1 MFGYHRHRAEFTY
14 AFRVSQ
20 RVFFPSLLSEL
31 RVATRLLVVDDVPQ
45 NRSLLERMLTAEGY
59 SVTSAAD
66 GAIALRMV
74 EAEAPDLI
82 VSDIDMPNLNGI
94 EFCRRVKERP
104 ATRLVPF
111 ILITGMADRANRIAG
126 IEAGADDFLGK
137 PFDSQELKARV
148 RSLLRLKRYNDELDS
163 AESVI
168 LSLALTVEARD
179 PYTRGHCQRLAAY
192 AVLIGERIGAS
203 DEQLSALHRG
213 GYLHD
218 VGKIGVPDSVLFKPS
233 SLTHDEYE
241 VLKRHTVIGDRLCG
255 DLRALSLVR
264 PIVRSHHERLDG
276 SGYPDGLKGDAVPL
290 LAQIISIV
298 DEYDAITTSRPYR
311 QAMPVERAFDELSK
325 DAQNGLLNPDLVDI
339 LTAVGHDTLAAT
351 AAEADSLAADMAS
364 TWPRPI
370 RERGI

>member
-1 MFGYHRHRAEFTY
+1 MT
-14 AFRVSQ
+14 Q
-20 RVFFPSLLSEL
+20 RLYFPSFLSEL
-31 RVATRLLVVDDVPQ
+31 RVAIRVLVVDDVVQ
-45 NRSLLERMLTAEGY
+45 NRTLLERMLSAEGY
-59 SVTSAAD
+59 RVTSAAD

-74 EAEAPDLI
+74 EAEPPDLI
-82 VSDIDMPNLNGI
+82 VSDIDMPNLDGI
-94 EFCRRVKERP
+94 EFCRKVKENP
-104 ATRLVPF
+104 LTRLVPF
-111 ILITGMADRANRIAG
+111 ILITGLADRANRIAG

-148 RSLLRLKRYNDELDS
+148 RSLLRLKRYTDELDS

-192 AVLIGERIGAS
+192 AGIIGERIGAS

-218 VGKIGVPDSVLFKPS
+218 VGKIGVPDAVLFKPTG
-233 SLTHDEYE
+233 LTPEEYE

-264 PIVRSHHERLDG
+264 PIVRHHHERLDG
-276 SGYPDGLKGDAVPL
+276 SGYPDGLRGDAVPL
-290 LAQIISIV
+290 LAQIIAIV

-311 QAMPVERAFDELSK
+311 LALPPERAFDELAK
-325 DAQNGLLNPDLVDI
+325 DVKKGLLNPDLVEI
-339 LTAVGHDTLAAT
+339 FSAVSPEVIAAT
-351 AAEADSLAADMAS
+351 AAEADALAAEL
-364 TWPRPI
+364 TEI
-370 RERGI
+370 

>member
-1 MFGYHRHRAEFTY
+1 MPAPELHPFDPRPPLN
-14 AFRVSQ
+14 Q
-20 RVFFPSLLSEL
+20 RLYFPSFLNEL

-45 NRSLLERMLTAEGY
+45 NRTLLERMLTAEGY

-66 GAIALRMV
+66 GAIGLRMV
-74 EAEAPDLI
+74 ETEAPDLI

-94 EFCRRVKERP
+94 EFCRRVKDNP

-111 ILITGMADRANRIAG
+111 ILITGLADRVNRIAG

-148 RSLLRLKRYNDELDS
+148 RSLLRLKRYTDELDS

-192 AVLIGERIGAS
+192 ATLIGERIGAS
-203 DEQLSALHRG
+203 DEQLSALYRG

-218 VGKIGVPDSVLFKPS
+218 VGKIGIPDALLFKPS
-233 SLTHDEYE
+233 ALTADEYD

-264 PIVRSHHERLDG
+264 PIVRHHHERLDG
-276 SGYPDGLKGDAVPL
+276 SGYPDGLRGDEVPL

-311 QAMPVERAFDELSK
+311 QAFPPERAFDELEK
-325 DAQNGLLNPDLVDI
+325 DVRSGLLNPDLVEI
-339 LTAVGHDTLAAT
+339 FKAVGPDVLSSVAIEADALAAT
-351 AAEADSLAADMAS
+351 MSA
-364 TWPRPI
+364 T
-370 RERGI
+370 

>member
-1 MFGYHRHRAEFTY
+1 
-14 AFRVSQ
+14 VNQ
-20 RVFFPSLLSEL
+20 RLFFPAFLGEL
-31 RVATRLLVVDDVPQ
+31 RTASRVVVADDVAQ
-45 NRSLLERMLTAEGY
+45 NRMLLERILSGEGY
-59 SVTSAAD
+59 RVTAAPD
-66 GAIALRMV
+66 GAAALNLIG
-74 EAEAPDLI
+74 ADPPDLI
-82 VSDIDMPNLNGI
+82 ISDIDMPALNGI
-94 EFCRRVKERP
+94 ELCRRVKDNP
-104 ATRLVPF
+104 ATRFVPF
-111 ILITGMADRANRIAG
+111 ILITGLADRTNRIAG

-148 RSLLRLKRYNDELDS
+148 RSLLRLKRYTDELDS

-192 AVLIGERIGAS
+192 AVLLGERIGVS

-218 VGKIGVPDSVLFKPS
+218 VGKIGVPDAVLFKPS
-233 SLTHDEYE
+233 GLTRDEYE

-264 PIVRSHHERLDG
+264 PIVRHHHERLDA
-276 SGYPDGLKGDAVPL
+276 SGYPDGLRGDEIPL

-311 QAMPVERAFDELSK
+311 EAMPPERAFEELERDVK
-325 DAQNGLLNPDLVDI
+325 KGRLNSDLVDVFS
-339 LTAVGHDTLAAT
+339 AVGPEALRVAA
-351 AAEADSLAADMAS
+351 AKADALAS
-364 TWPRPI
+364 TMTT
-370 RERGI
+370 

>member
-1 MFGYHRHRAEFTY
+1 LRSGITPRALRRVTQRLYYPTFFG
-14 AFRVSQ
+14 
-20 RVFFPSLLSEL
+20 EL
-31 RVATRLLVVDDVPQ
+31 RTATRVLVADDVAQ
-45 NRSLLERMLTAEGY
+45 NRALLERILSGEGY
-59 SVTSAAD
+59 IVTSAPD
-66 GAIALRMV
+66 GEAALRMV
-74 EAEAPDLI
+74 AAQQPDLI
-82 VSDIDMPNLNGI
+82 ISDIDMPELNGI
-94 EFCRRVKERP
+94 EFCRRVKEDL

-111 ILITGMADRANRIAG
+111 ILITGLADRTNRIAG

-148 RSLLRLKRYNDELDS
+148 RSLLRLKRYTDELDS

-192 AVLIGERIGAS
+192 AVLIGQRIGAS
-203 DEQLSALHRG
+203 DDQLSALHRG

-218 VGKIGVPDSVLFKPS
+218 VGKIGIPDAVLFKPS
-233 SLTHDEYE
+233 GLTRDEYD

-264 PIVRSHHERLDG
+264 PIVRHHHERLDG
-276 SGYPDGLKGDAVPL
+276 SGYPDGLRGDAVPL

-311 QAMPVERAFDELSK
+311 EAMAPERAFDELSR
-325 DAQNGLLNPDLVDI
+325 DVERGLLNPDLVDVF
-339 LTAVGHDTLAAT
+339 TAIGPEALSVA
-351 AAEADSLAADMAS
+351 AAEADALAQSMAS
-364 TWPRPI
+364 
-370 RERGI
+370 

>member
-1 MFGYHRHRAEFTY
+1 MT
-14 AFRVSQ
+14 Q
-20 RVFFPSLLSEL
+20 RLFYPSFLSEL
-31 RVATRLLVVDDVPQ
+31 RVATRVLVVDDVPQ
-45 NRSLLERMLTAEGY
+45 NRTLLERMLTAEGY
-59 SVTSAAD
+59 SVTAAAD
-66 GAIALRMV
+66 GAMALRMV
-74 EAEAPDLI
+74 EAESPDLI

-94 EFCRRVKERP
+94 EFCRRVKENP

-111 ILITGMADRANRIAG
+111 ILITGLADRANRIAG

-148 RSLLRLKRYNDELDS
+148 RSLLRLKRYTDELDS

-192 AVLIGERIGAS
+192 SLLIGERIGAS

-218 VGKIGVPDSVLFKPS
+218 VGKIGVPDAVLFKPS
-233 SLTHDEYE
+233 GLTPEEYE

-264 PIVRSHHERLDG
+264 PIVRHHHERLDG

-298 DEYDAITTSRPYR
+298 DAYDAITTSRPYR
-311 QAMPVERAFDELSK
+311 AALPPERAFDELSTDVK
-325 DAQNGLLNPDLVDI
+325 KGLLNPDLVEIFENIGPDV
-339 LTAVGHDTLAAT
+339 LAGTAADADALALSMAT
-351 AAEADSLAADMAS
+351 A
-364 TWPRPI
+364 
-370 RERGI
+370 

>member
-1 MFGYHRHRAEFTY
+1 MRT
-14 AFRVSQ
+14 
-20 RVFFPSLLSEL
+20 
-31 RVATRLLVVDDVPQ
+31 ATRVLVVDDVPQ
-45 NRSLLERMLTAEGY
+45 NRTLLERMLTSEGY

-66 GAIALRMV
+66 GAIALQMV
-74 EAEAPDLI
+74 EAEPPDLI

-94 EFCRRVKERP
+94 EFCRRVKDHP
-104 ATRLVPF
+104 STRLVPF
-111 ILITGMADRANRIAG
+111 ILITGLADRANRIAG

-148 RSLLRLKRYNDELDS
+148 RSLLRLKRYTDELDS

-179 PYTRGHCQRLAAY
+179 PYTRGHCQRLSAY
-192 AVLIGERIGAS
+192 AVLLGERVGAS

-218 VGKIGVPDSVLFKPS
+218 VGKIGVPDAVLFKPS
-233 SLTHDEYE
+233 GLTPAEYE
-241 VLKRHTVIGDRLCG
+241 ILKRHTVIGDRLCG
-255 DLRALSLVR
+255 DLRALALVR

-276 SGYPDGLKGDAVPL
+276 SGYPDGLKGDGVPL

-311 QAMPVERAFDELSK
+311 QALPPARAFEELWK
-325 DAQNGLLNPDLVDI
+325 DAKNGLLNPDLVGMFRD
-339 LTAVGHDTLAAT
+339 LGPDVLFAT
-351 AAEADSLAADMAS
+351 AAEADALAASMA
-364 TWPRPI
+364 TV
-370 RERGI
+370 

>member
-1 MFGYHRHRAEFTY
+1 MT
-14 AFRVSQ
+14 Q
-20 RVFFPSLLSEL
+20 RLFYPSFLSEL
-31 RVATRLLVVDDVPQ
+31 RVATRVLVVDDVPQ
-45 NRSLLERMLTAEGY
+45 NRTLLERMLTAEGY
-59 SVTSAAD
+59 SVTAAAD
-66 GAIALRMV
+66 GAMALRMV
-74 EAEAPDLI
+74 EAESPDLI

-94 EFCRRVKERP
+94 EFCRRVKENP

-111 ILITGMADRANRIAG
+111 ILITGLADRANRIAG

-148 RSLLRLKRYNDELDS
+148 RSLLRLKRYTDELDS

-192 AVLIGERIGAS
+192 SLLIGERIGAS
-203 DEQLSALHRG
+203 DEQLSALNRG

-218 VGKIGVPDSVLFKPS
+218 VGKIGVPDAVLFKPS
-233 SLTHDEYE
+233 GLTPEEYD

-264 PIVRSHHERLDG
+264 PIVRHHHERLDG

-298 DEYDAITTSRPYR
+298 DEYDAITTTRPYR
-311 QAMPVERAFDELSK
+311 AALPPERAFDELSK
-325 DAQNGLLNPDLVDI
+325 DVAKGLLNPDLVEIFENVGPDV
-339 LTAVGHDTLAAT
+339 LASTAADADALAVSMAT
-351 AAEADSLAADMAS
+351 A
-364 TWPRPI
+364 
-370 RERGI
+370 